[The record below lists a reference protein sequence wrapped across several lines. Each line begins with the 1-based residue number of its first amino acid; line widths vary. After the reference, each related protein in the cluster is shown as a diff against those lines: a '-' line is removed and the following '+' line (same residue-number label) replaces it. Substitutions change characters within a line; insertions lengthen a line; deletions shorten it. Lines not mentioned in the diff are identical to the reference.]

1 MFISFWSSFNTLAGK
16 SDWENCPAIGVLGQ
30 GGRHDQIFLGL
41 CSLILMSGGSA
52 AQEDRR
58 CCHTTEG
65 VWLDGTYTPSECH
78 ALGDDFAP
86 QGDARAAM
94 CTGDETTIIP
104 PSPPGS
110 PGSPG
115 GGPGGD
121 PGGYG
126 GGGSGDGGDGDGS
139 GAGLQRPGVTS
150 LAGERVGYKTVGS
163 ASLGDLGVFRDRA
176 FERHDFC
183 IELIQDTG
191 PEDRAA
197 GQASQQC
204 FNNLRANANLVAQNA
219 GRMRN
224 SRDLSESEREEA
236 AHIFQDASGLRS
248 EADERLEAMGGG

>member
-58 CCHTTEG
+58 GCHTTEG
-65 VWLDGTYTPSECH
+65 VWLDGTYTPSECR

-86 QGDARAAM
+86 Q
-94 CTGDETTIIP
+94 
-104 PSPPGS
+104 
-110 PGSPG
+110 
-115 GGPGGD
+115 
-121 PGGYG
+121 
-126 GGGSGDGGDGDGS
+126 GDGDGS
-139 GAGLQRPGVTS
+139 GAGLQRPEVTS
-150 LAGERVGYKTVGS
+150 LAGERFGYETVGS

-204 FNNLRANANLVAQNA
+204 FTNLRANANLVAQNA
-219 GRMRN
+219 SRMRN